1 MDDRVG
7 KCHCESIIVAIKIK
21 GNLIW
26 VWYNLLYFIDHGF
39 GDQRICKKHNV
50 TKMKKLKERV

>member
-1 MDDRVG
+1 MVF
-7 KCHCESIIVAIKIK
+7 HAIIVAIKIK